1 LFRRVFVTQL
11 ETAFD
16 AGTVRFFGSLIP
28 LQGRRAFLEH
38 LARGMPTGW
47 CLRNGPSQ

>member
-28 LQGRRAFLEH
+28 LQGRRAFL
-38 LARGMPTGW
+38 
-47 CLRNGPSQ
+47 